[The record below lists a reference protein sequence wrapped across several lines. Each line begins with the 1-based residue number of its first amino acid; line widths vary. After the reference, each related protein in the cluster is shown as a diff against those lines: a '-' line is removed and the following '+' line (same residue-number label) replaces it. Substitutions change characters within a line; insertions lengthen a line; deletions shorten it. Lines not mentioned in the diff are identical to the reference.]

1 MTVQHPGPS
10 GAGKTSL
17 LNALSDKAY
26 GYAEV
31 SGERCVNGRTI
42 HNLREYSNFTAF
54 VPQDDIM
61 LSELTVRQA
70 LEFYAEI
77 RAWVPLTRS
86 EVEQRACE
94 AMRIVELPETIWDS
108 VIGDAERRG
117 LSGGQKK
124 RVSIAMELVA
134 QPSLLFL
141 DEPTS
146 GLDSTTSAQVVSALC
161 KLAIAGV
168 NVIAVLHQPSFTIF
182 SRFSKVLLLG
192 AGGRTVYHDDP
203 TRVVEYF
210 TEELG
215 DGGPVYE
222 LPPYA
227 NPADVAMDI
236 ISGVAVP
243 VSGHEKYRACPLGNR
258 VATAKALSELWIARS
273 SNQSDD
279 SALPLFGFNPAAP
292 PLQSR
297 NRKDISSL
305 RPSRPFLTQ
314 CRLFARRAALQEWQ
328 RPGLLLFDVVLMGF
342 FGLLFGSLSRNV
354 TVGGLPV
361 MILWLG
367 IGMQLFL
374 AVSVLRVFGNE
385 RLVFW
390 REASLASGMAL
401 SPAAYFLGKD
411 IVQIPRLCLL
421 VLSFTAVFYTF
432 AAPSPTFLH
441 YYSVL
446 GTCGY
451 VVAGYAYVISI
462 VLEPKASQL
471 FAVVLALVL
480 TAMSGVG
487 SEPLRQIH
495 RAQGIRIIPWLA
507 PIRWAGE
514 SLIVA
519 QTRQL
524 SHAWKMSTTF
534 YLDPRS
540 DSALAILFAY
550 GFTEGWLQ
558 DIKVSRRADYA
569 VCRVKG
575 VWRWAEVWNFWMLL
589 VLGFSSRLVACFLL
603 MNLHRE
609 KLGEPPLST
618 RLARALRQPKR
629 AVVAC
634 SKRVYKFCCH
644 RDPLAKSLAEPSV
657 PTSLI
662 ELPEPAVAG
671 DNENAYTPGLGS
683 RR

>member
-1 MTVQHPGPS
+1 MQYPGPS

-17 LNALSDKAY
+17 LNALSDRAY

-31 SGERCVNGRTI
+31 SGKRYVNGRI
-42 HNLREYSNFTAF
+42 IKDLKEYSNFTAF

-94 AMRIVELPETIWDS
+94 AMQIVELPDSVWDS

-146 GLDSTTSAQVVSALC
+146 GLDSTTSAQVVSALS

-192 AGGRTVYHDDP
+192 AGGRTVYHDEP

-210 TEELG
+210 TENLG
-215 DGGPVYE
+215 DGGPIYE

-227 NPADVAMDI
+227 NPADIAMDI
-236 ISGVAVP
+236 ISGVVEP
-243 VSGHEKYRACPLGNR
+243 VGGRAEYCAGSLGDRLN
-258 VATAKALSELWIARS
+258 TAKAMSKLWIARS
-273 SNQSDD
+273 SDQSDG
-279 SALPLFGFNPAAP
+279 SEPPLFGISPS
-292 PLQSR
+292 SR
-297 NRKDISSL
+297 QLHPQRDISFL
-305 RPSRPFLTQ
+305 RPPRPFLTQ

-328 RPGLLLFDVVLMGF
+328 RPGLLFFDVILMGF

-354 TVGGLPV
+354 TVSGLPV

-385 RLVFW
+385 RLIYW
-390 REASLASGMAL
+390 REAARASGMGL

-441 YYSVL
+441 YYTVL

-462 VLEPKASQL
+462 FLEPKASQL

-495 RAQGIRIIPWLA
+495 RVKGIRIIPWVA

-558 DIKVSRRADYA
+558 DIKVSRNEDPAI
-569 VCRVKG
+569 CTVKG
-575 VWRWAEVWNFWMLL
+575 VWRWAEMWNFWMML
-589 VLGFSSRLVACFLL
+589 VLGISSRLVAGFLL
-603 MNLHRE
+603 MNLHRD

-618 RLARALRQPKR
+618 RLARALRRPKEAILAFAAR
-629 AVVAC
+629 VRKLC
-634 SKRVYKFCCH
+634 SSPDAQAASSQAARNA
-644 RDPLAKSLAEPSV
+644 PNSS
-657 PTSLI
+657 I
-662 ELPEPAVAG
+662 ELSSQAVAA
-671 DNENAYTPGLGS
+671 DSEMAFTS
-683 RR
+683 